1 MLASIVQK
9 VDDAITWI
17 KLCSA
22 DKWKQNQPLIQE
34 LQTLNFEVYGK
45 CYFC

>member
-17 KLCSA
+17 KLCSVH
-22 DKWKQNQPLIQE
+22 KWMQNQHLIQQP
-34 LQTLNFEVYGK
+34 QTLNFEVYG
-45 CYFC
+45 YFC